1 MKKFYWQKLKHHTL
15 FYENDEIII
24 INEKIHYLSLNNS
37 NIIIA
42 LSYEPTANITILR
55 ERKK

>member
-15 FYENDEIII
+15 FCENDEIII

-42 LSYEPTANITILR
+42 LSYEPTTNITILR
-55 ERKK
+55 EIEK